1 MGRKPLNPELDF
13 EKRYRLVREVI
24 EMVILT
30 VLMFLIVQLA
40 VQNYF
45 VDGTSMEP
53 NLHNQERIL
62 VDKWTYLFH
71 APARGDIIV
80 FIAPPDP
87 TSDYVKRIIAIPG
100 DTLTIDNPPVIVDG
114 VTLHEPY
121 IDPKLQ
127 GNPFF
132 QNQIHNLVIPP
143 DKYFV
148 LGDNRD
154 GSSDSRDW
162 GFVPREN
169 ILGRA
174 ALVYWPLGENNY
186 GFIPNVSSVFANVH
200 QSGDSPTSQHHVPA
214 FDTDGLLL
222 VATPG
227 LLILFPRRQKFTI
240 HALPRLKPCL
250 ILARFDKL

>member
-1 MGRKPLNPELDF
+1 MNPELDF

-100 DTLTIDNPPVIVDG
+100 DTLTIDNTTVIVDG

>member
-1 MGRKPLNPELDF
+1 MNPELDF
-13 EKRYRLVREVI
+13 EKRYQLVREVI

-87 TSDYVKRIIAIPG
+87 ASDYVKRIIAIPG
-100 DTLTIDNPPVIVDG
+100 DTLTIDNTTIIVDG

-127 GNPFF
+127 GNHFF
-132 QNQIHNLVIPP
+132 QKQIHNLVIPP

-174 ALVYWPLGENNY
+174 ALVYLPLGANNY

-200 QSGDSPTSQHHVPA
+200 QPGDSSTSQHHVPA

-227 LLILFPRRQKFTI
+227 LLIPFPRRGKSTI

-250 ILARFDKL
+250 ILARFGDILPSP

>member
-1 MGRKPLNPELDF
+1 
-13 EKRYRLVREVI
+13 
-24 EMVILT
+24 MVILT

-87 TSDYVKRIIAIPG
+87 TSDYVKRIIAIDG
-100 DTLTIDNPPVIVDG
+100 D
-114 VTLHEPY
+114 TLHEPY

>member
-1 MGRKPLNPELDF
+1 MNPGS
-13 EKRYRLVREVI
+13 EKRYRPVREVI
-24 EMVILT
+24 EMVVLT
-30 VLMFLIVQLA
+30 VLLFLVVQLV
-40 VQNYF
+40 VQNYS
-45 VDGTSMEP
+45 VDGPSMEP

-62 VDKWTYLFH
+62 VDKWNYLFH

-100 DTLTIDNPPVIVDG
+100 DTLTINNTTVIVDG

-127 GNPFF
+127 GNPWS
-132 QNQIHNLVIPP
+132 QKQIHNLVIPP
-143 DKYFV
+143 DDYFV
-148 LGDNRD
+148 LGDNRLYSD
-154 GSSDSRDW
+154 DSRDW
-162 GFVPREN
+162 GFVPRGN

-174 ALVYWPLGENNY
+174 TLVYWPLGEDNY

-200 QSGDSPTSQHHVPA
+200 QSGDSPTSQHHVTA
-214 FDTDGLLL
+214 FDIDGLLL

-227 LLILFPRRQKFTI
+227 LLIPFPRRRKLRTS
-240 HALPRLKPCL
+240 
-250 ILARFDKL
+250 RFKQSVDPPADQSHGL

>member
-1 MGRKPLNPELDF
+1 MNPELDF

-100 DTLTIDNPPVIVDG
+100 DTLTIDNTTVIVDG

-121 IDPKLQ
+121 VDPKLQ

-132 QNQIHNLVIPP
+132 QNQIHNLVIPS

-162 GFVPREN
+162 GFVPRQN

-200 QSGDSPTSQHHVPA
+200 QPANSPTSQHPVPA
-214 FDTDGLLL
+214 FDTNGLLL
-222 VATPG
+222 VLTPG
-227 LLILFPRRQKFTI
+227 LLVLFPRRRHLRTSWFTEVVDPPADQF
-240 HALPRLKPCL
+240 HGL
-250 ILARFDKL
+250 

>member
-1 MGRKPLNPELDF
+1 
-13 EKRYRLVREVI
+13 
-24 EMVILT
+24 MVVLT
-30 VLMFLIVQLA
+30 VLLFLVVQLV
-40 VQNYF
+40 VQNYSI
-45 VDGTSMEP
+45 DGPSMEP

-71 APARGDIIV
+71 PPARGDIIV

-87 TSDYVKRIIAIPG
+87 SSDYVKRIIAIPG
-100 DTLTIDNPPVIVDG
+100 DTLTIDNTTVIVDG
-114 VTLHEPY
+114 ISLHEPY
-121 IDPKLQ
+121 VDPKLQ

-143 DKYFV
+143 NKYFV

-186 GFIPNVSSVFANVH
+186 GFIPNVSSVFTNVH
-200 QSGDSPTSQHHVPA
+200 QPGDSPTSQHQVPV
-214 FDTDGLLL
+214 FDSMVCSCSQPQACSACSHADGNS
-222 VATPG
+222 
-227 LLILFPRRQKFTI
+227 R
-240 HALPRLKPCL
+240 HPCL
-250 ILARFDKL
+250 TSSGTLSDTSSI

>member
-1 MGRKPLNPELDF
+1 MNPELDF

-100 DTLTIDNPPVIVDG
+100 DTLTIDNITVIVDG

-200 QSGDSPTSQHHVPA
+200 QPGDSPTSQHHVPA

-222 VATPG
+222 AATPG
-227 LLILFPRRQKFTI
+227 LLILFPRRRKFTI

>member
-1 MGRKPLNPELDF
+1 MNPEAGS
-13 EKRYRLVREVI
+13 EKRYRPVREVI
-24 EMVILT
+24 EMVVLT
-30 VLMFLIVQLA
+30 VLMFLVVQLV
-40 VQNYF
+40 VQNYS
-45 VDGTSMEP
+45 VDGPSLEP
-53 NLHNQERIL
+53 SLHNQERIL

-100 DTLTIDNPPVIVDG
+100 DTLTINNTTVIVDG

-127 GNPFF
+127 GNPWS
-132 QNQIHNLVIPP
+132 QKQIHNLVIPP
-143 DKYFV
+143 DDYFV
-148 LGDNRD
+148 LGDNRLYSD
-154 GSSDSRDW
+154 DSRDW
-162 GFVPREN
+162 GFVPRGN

-174 ALVYWPLGENNY
+174 TLVYWPLGEDNY

-200 QSGDSPTSQHHVPA
+200 QPGDSPTSQHHVPA

-227 LLILFPRRQKFTI
+227 LLILFPRRRKLRTS
-240 HALPRLKPCL
+240 
-250 ILARFDKL
+250 RFKQSVDPPADQSHGL